1 MFSAFID
8 GYARED
14 FFNVTRY
21 KYNKTENIEESKMNL
36 EQAVSECP
44 EEIRRGGQHITFLNK
59 DGEWEIWRFLGD
71 SIDKWEDVNT
81 YWQCVD
87 GIPSLGFEITYVND
101 EESKIDPLSNVAT
114 FGGQFDMITD
124 KSNMQVFGFG
134 GYNAQ
139 DADGEVTKLSEFT
152 LGEHTLPKA
161 TKTTLGGIKAIINV
175 ANLAENA
182 TIAQVAGAVNTL
194 LGQFRNCGLI
204 QL

>member
-1 MFSAFID
+1 MPQR
-8 GYARED
+8 RELETIIANRTD
-14 FFNVTRY
+14 LTNRTDQVAAIKTRQ
-21 KYNKTENIEESKMNL
+21 T
-36 EQAVSECP
+36 
-44 EEIRRGGQHITFLNK
+44 
-59 DGEWEIWRFLGD
+59 
-71 SIDKWEDVNT
+71 
-81 YWQCVD
+81 VD

-139 DADGEVTKLSEFT
+139 DADGKVTKLSEFT
-152 LGEHTLPKA
+152 LVEHTLPKA

-175 ANLAENA
+175 ANLAEDA
-182 TIAQVAGAVNTL
+182 TVAQVAEAVNTL
-194 LGQFRNCGLI
+194 LEQFRNCGLI